1 MNKRSF
7 FTLCL
12 LFLLSGTWAQP
23 GRKPLRIT
31 DSLPPKEAAEPYRII
46 LRSELDSLLR
56 LHTPI
61 QAESKDAALIPVSKN
76 TSTRYLFPAII
87 LLLSIV
93 SVTLFLVYRQ
103 RRELKKLTAQVGTG
117 NEASP
122 GLNGKQ
128 KINKRN
134 ASVHSL
140 EEKIG
145 SLHAELHKLSKENE
159 GMSRVITEYNG
170 IQSEYD
176 SLKQGMQGAYKI
188 RNYPGIDRAKNEK
201 NAMRSVL
208 DTEKALAVF
217 AYEKF
222 LKPLLA
228 ITDANKN
235 NPAKMSMV
243 DREKI
248 LDLLFSLSFLYI
260 EYLYLRVTDLSVGGS
275 IVERLKA
282 FTQGKTPDPLLL
294 KQLNTASGSRALVMR
309 LALNKAQIDRL
320 SYPVFDETNLNQL

>member
-1 MNKRSF
+1 MNKRYF
-7 FTLCL
+7 FTLL
-12 LFLLSGTWAQP
+12 LFFLVGLTSAQP
-23 GRKPLRIT
+23 GGKPLRVA
-31 DSLPPKEAAEPYRII
+31 DSIPAKEAAGQYRVI
-46 LRSELDSLLR
+46 LRSELDSLIKLY
-56 LHTPI
+56 TPL
-61 QAESKDAALIPVSKN
+61 QADVKEPAITPARKD
-76 TSTRYLFPAII
+76 TRTNYLFPSII
-87 LLLSIV
+87 LLLVIV
-93 SVTLFLVYRQ
+93 SGTLVLVYRQ
-103 RRELKKLTAQVGTG
+103 RRELRKLTAQAGSAKETLPV
-117 NEASP
+117 
-122 GLNGKQ
+122 LNSKQ
-128 KINKRN
+128 KTNKKHV
-134 ASVHSL
+134 SVHSL

-188 RNYPGIDRAKNEK
+188 RNYPGIDKAKNEK
-201 NAMRSVL
+201 TAMRSVL

-235 NPAKMSMV
+235 NPAKLNII

-260 EYLYLRVTDLSVGGS
+260 EYLYLRVSDLSVGGNM
-275 IVERLKA
+275 VERIKA

-294 KQLNTASGSRALVMR
+294 KQLNTESGSRALVMR
-309 LALNKAQIDRL
+309 LALNKAQVDRL